1 MRTKFEISAKVS
13 RSINFNKI
21 KICWIY
27 CLVTPGFVRSQ
38 GVRSEP
44 VTIRYHLTP
53 TSNDFVQL
61 QHLVPIHQF
70 GMLLRHYILAD
81 LAFIPLTEPYLQEY
95 VKDFYNT
102 SPRRLSKR
110 LPSDFPTKTS
120 QQFFIFAQMEI
131 EGWHGEFLGQKL
143 ICE

>member
-1 MRTKFEISAKVS
+1 MYPLLMTEEAMVIHMFDYNVH
-13 RSINFNKI
+13 
-21 KICWIY
+21 
-27 CLVTPGFVRSQ
+27 GFVRSQ